1 MRGFGLAAKSFV
13 ADSFVI
19 VANGKRS
26 IRVVD
31 IFRIVGLKR
40 IVLLRF
46 VPFAYI
52 FLLMIVR
59 IRTSSRSSALRLLP
73 G

>member
-1 MRGFGLAAKSFV
+1 MRGFGIAAKSFV

-19 VANGKRS
+19 VANGKWS
-26 IRVVD
+26 IRVLD
-31 IFRIVGLKR
+31 IFRIMRLKR
-40 IVLLRF
+40 I

-59 IRTSSRSSALRLLP
+59 IRTSSRSSALLLLP

>member
-1 MRGFGLAAKSFV
+1 MRGFGIAAKSFV
-13 ADSFVI
+13 ADGFAI
-19 VANGKRS
+19 VANGKWS

-31 IFRIVGLKR
+31 IFGIMRWKR

-46 VPFAYI
+46 VPFACI
-52 FLLMIVR
+52 FLIVR
-59 IRTSSRSSALRLLP
+59 IGTSSGSSALLLLP

>member
-1 MRGFGLAAKSFV
+1 MRGFGIAAKSFV

-19 VANGKRS
+19 VANGKWS

-31 IFRIVGLKR
+31 IFRIMRLKR
-40 IVLLRF
+40 I

-59 IRTSSRSSALRLLP
+59 IRTSSRSSALLLLP